1 MVATMVVR
9 IKKQSNGN
17 YKTILAV
24 KFPVLLKTAAKKFGV
39 GDKYIVGPQP
49 KSWWTSLPGAY
60 GCCAYVTGYEKVY

>member
-1 MVATMVVR
+1 M
-9 IKKQSNGN
+9 
-17 YKTILAV
+17 